1 MAVKTVIRDFTGD
14 RWLRCDRPCQVIR
27 ADCLDDVLPA
37 LEQVETLVSQQQWH
51 AVGFISYEASPA
63 FDSVLQTQPSRNFP
77 LLYFALFDAIETV
90 QLPERSEERY
100 HLTNWKPDISLEDYR
115 SAIARIKTQIACG
128 ETYQVNFTFRLRS
141 HFQGSAWP
149 LFLDLV
155 QAQSTPYCAY
165 FETDEFAIC
174 SASPELFFRK
184 LGDRVELRPMK
195 GTAARGRT
203 LAEDAANRGW
213 LQRSPKDRAENLM
226 IVDMIRNDIG
236 RIAELGTVKVPQMFE
251 VEQYPSIHQ
260 MTSTVTAMA
269 RTSLTDTMRALF
281 PCASITGAP
290 KARTMEAIAAL
301 ETSPRKLYTGC
312 LGLIRPDGAAQFN
325 VAIRTVVVDK
335 AAGEAEYGVGS
346 GVVWDSTSDR
356 EYAECVEKSR
366 VLTYRLPEFSLL
378 ETLLWQPPAG
388 YFLLA
393 EHLFRLERSAR
404 YFQIPLAIADVECEL
419 EKIAVQ
425 LSPQPHKVRILV
437 DRKGSIGHTFA
448 AIVAPEMPAAIR
460 LKLADR
466 PIDSSNLFLFH
477 KTSHREVYESALAA
491 HPDGDDVVLWNERN
505 QVTEACWGNLAI
517 ELDGEWFT
525 PPVECGLLAGT
536 FRQHL
541 LQRGKLHE
549 RAIAVEELRACDRII
564 WMNSVRQWQ
573 EGILV

>member
-1 MAVKTVIRDFTGD
+1 MAVTTVIRDLTGD
-14 RWLRCDRPCQVIR
+14 RWLRCERPRQIIR

-37 LEQVETLVSQQQWH
+37 LEQVEALVAERQWY
-51 AVGFISYEASPA
+51 AVGLISYEASPA
-63 FDSVLQTQPSRNFP
+63 FDPVLQTQPAGDFP
-77 LLYFALFDAIETV
+77 LLYFALFDAVETM
-90 QLPERSEERY
+90 QLPVSTEERY
-100 HLTNWKPDISLEDYR
+100 CLTEWKPDISLADYHE
-115 SAIARIKTQIACG
+115 AIARIKTQIACG

-141 HFQGSAWP
+141 QFQGSAWP
-149 LFLDLV
+149 LFLDLM

-165 FETDEFAIC
+165 LETDEFAIC

-195 GTAARGRT
+195 GTVARGRT
-203 LAEDAANRGW
+203 LAEDVSNQAW
-213 LQRSPKDRAENLM
+213 LYESSKDRAENLM

-236 RIAELGTVKVPQMFE
+236 RIAEVGTVRVPQMFE

-260 MTSTVTAMA
+260 MTSTVTATA
-269 RTSLTDTMRALF
+269 RTSLADTIRALF

-301 ETSPRKLYTGC
+301 EASPRKVYTGC
-312 LGLIRPDGAAQFN
+312 MGLIRPDGAAQFN
-325 VAIRTVVVDK
+325 VAIRTVFVDK
-335 AAGEAEYGVGS
+335 ARGEAEYGVGS

-378 ETLLWQPPAG
+378 ETLLWQPQTG

-393 EHLFRLERSAR
+393 EHLLRLEQSAR
-404 YFQIPLAIADVECEL
+404 YFQIPIAISDVEREL
-419 EKIAVQ
+419 EKIAAQVS
-425 LSPQPHKVRILV
+425 LEPHKVRILV
-437 DRKGSIGHTFA
+437 DRKGSIRQAFE
-448 AIVAPEMPAAIR
+448 AIADPETSAVVR

-477 KTSHREVYESALAA
+477 KTSHRKVYESARAA
-491 HPDGDDVVLWNERN
+491 HPDCDDVVLWNERG
-505 QVTEACWGNLAI
+505 QVTEACWGNIAI

-541 LQRGKLHE
+541 LQLGKLRE
-549 RAIAVEELRACDRII
+549 RAIAVEELRECDRII